1 MYLRLLLGFLLS
13 ASCLA
18 TEVTLYDNAQ
28 DGSPVISLIQN
39 AKKTIDIEV
48 YEMENPGVH
57 AALLA
62 AAREG
67 VQIRILVE
75 PSPVGAR
82 CNIFANASTPNDD
95 PIQDNACAEMKAFKL
110 KLEDLGGKLQ
120 PFSKLLCGSGSG
132 EAFAGC
138 FQHGKILIADG
149 MTATLSTGNFNST
162 SFCDLGENPGRC
174 NRDFTVSIRTAAV
187 VDTLESVFNHDW
199 IGVPYD
205 LPRSL
210 PRDSFSTITISP
222 FSMSPLTTF
231 IRSAKESLEIEEQ
244 YLNDPTMNA
253 ALIET
258 ANRGVD
264 VKILVASYC
273 AFGRPTASAIKRA
286 NTNNKAFEGA
296 GAKVMTFPSAIRIN
310 GKPGYMHSKAIVVDG
325 SRAWVGSVNGSTM
338 SLTQNREY
346 GVFIHDS
353 VAVEKLRASFM
364 KDFENPNAETWQDS
378 LNCLNDITDLE

>member
-1 MYLRLLLGFLLS
+1 MYLRLIIGFLLS

-28 DGSPVISLIQN
+28 DGSPVIPLIRS

-48 YEMENPGVH
+48 YEMENRRVH
-57 AALLA
+57 AALLD

-82 CNIFANASTPNDD
+82 CDIFGNTSAGSDD
-95 PIQDNACAEMKAFKL
+95 PVQDNTCADLKAFKL
-110 KLEDLGGKLQ
+110 HLEDLGGKFQ
-120 PFSKLLCGSGSG
+120 PFSKTLCGSGSG

-138 FQHGKILIADG
+138 FQHGKMLIADG

-162 SFCDLGENPGRC
+162 SFCDLDERPSRC
-174 NRDFTVSIRTAAV
+174 NRDFTVSIRTPSV
-187 VDTLESVFNHDW
+187 VDTLATVFNLDW

-210 PRDSFSTITISP
+210 PRDSFSTLTISP
-222 FSMSPLTTF
+222 FSMSPLTAF

-273 AFGRPTASAIKRA
+273 AFGKPTASAIKRA

-310 GKPGYMHSKAIVVDG
+310 GKPGYLHSKAIVVDG
-325 SRAWVGSVNGSTM
+325 RRAWVGSVNGSTM

-353 VAVEKLRASFM
+353 VAVKKLRTSFM
-364 KDFENPNAETWQDS
+364 SDFENPNAETWQDS
-378 LNCLNDITDLE
+378 LNCVNDLQDLE